1 MDITFYINNS
11 EKNKISKNLTNN
23 THISGTLRN
32 ETGVMNPVIL
42 IHSVNPTK
50 FNYVYIPEFN
60 RYYFITDMVSIR
72 TDIWQIKL
80 HVDVLM
86 SFKDSLKNVKVILND
101 SEVEGAD
108 NYLTGEQWVTNVK
121 DTTNIVNF
129 PNGLLD
135 NGEYILI
142 TAGGGI

>member
-142 TAGGGI
+142 TAGG

>member
-72 TDIWQIKL
+72 TDIWQVKL

-86 SFKDSLKNVKVILND
+86 SFKDSLNNVKVILND

-142 TAGGGI
+142 TAGG

>member
-50 FNYVYIPEFN
+50 FNYVYITEFN

-72 TDIWQIKL
+72 TDIWQVKL

-121 DTTNIVNF
+121 DTTSIINF
-129 PNGLLD
+129 PNGLRD

-142 TAGGGI
+142 TAGG

>member
-129 PNGLLD
+129 PNGLRD

-142 TAGGGI
+142 TAGG

>member
-72 TDIWQIKL
+72 TDIWQVKL

-121 DTTNIVNF
+121 DTTSIVNF
-129 PNGLLD
+129 PDGLLD

-142 TAGGGI
+142 TAGG

>member
-11 EKNKISKNLTNN
+11 EKNKISKNLTND

-72 TDIWQIKL
+72 TDIWQVKL

-142 TAGGGI
+142 TAGG

>member
-60 RYYFITDMVSIR
+60 RYYFITNMVSIR
-72 TDIWQIKL
+72 TDIWQVKL

-101 SEVEGAD
+101 SEVEGVN

-142 TAGGGI
+142 TAGG

>member
-72 TDIWQIKL
+72 TDIWQVKL

-121 DTTNIVNF
+121 DTTSIINF
-129 PNGLLD
+129 PNGLRD

-142 TAGGGI
+142 TAGG

>member
-1 MDITFYINNS
+1 
-11 EKNKISKNLTNN
+11 
-23 THISGTLRN
+23 
-32 ETGVMNPVIL
+32 
-42 IHSVNPTK
+42 
-50 FNYVYIPEFN
+50 
-60 RYYFITDMVSIR
+60 
-72 TDIWQIKL
+72 
-80 HVDVLM
+80 M

-142 TAGGGI
+142 TAGG

>member
-86 SFKDSLKNVKVILND
+86 SFKNSLKNVKVILND

-142 TAGGGI
+142 TAGG

>member
-80 HVDVLM
+80 HVDV
-86 SFKDSLKNVKVILND
+86 
-101 SEVEGAD
+101 
-108 NYLTGEQWVTNVK
+108 
-121 DTTNIVNF
+121 
-129 PNGLLD
+129 
-135 NGEYILI
+135 
-142 TAGGGI
+142 

>member
-72 TDIWQIKL
+72 TDIWQVKL

-129 PNGLLD
+129 PNGLRD

-142 TAGGGI
+142 TAGG

>member
-72 TDIWQIKL
+72 TDIWQVKL

-129 PNGLLD
+129 PDGLLD

-142 TAGGGI
+142 TAGG

>member
-72 TDIWQIKL
+72 TDIWQVKL

-142 TAGGGI
+142 TAGG

>member
-72 TDIWQIKL
+72 TDIWQVKL

>member
-72 TDIWQIKL
+72 TDIWQVKL

-121 DTTNIVNF
+121 DTTSIVNF

-142 TAGGGI
+142 TAGG